1 MCSQINLY
9 AQPDKV
15 LDKLVLAHGKSVFF
29 QLGVGGSEL
38 LPEGKDGVEK
48 DVVYCLRP
56 DYTRP
61 RPLLDIAGKV
71 SARVPP

>member
-1 MCSQINLY
+1 M
-9 AQPDKV
+9 
-15 LDKLVLAHGKSVFF
+15 FF

-48 DVVYCLRP
+48 DVVYCLWP